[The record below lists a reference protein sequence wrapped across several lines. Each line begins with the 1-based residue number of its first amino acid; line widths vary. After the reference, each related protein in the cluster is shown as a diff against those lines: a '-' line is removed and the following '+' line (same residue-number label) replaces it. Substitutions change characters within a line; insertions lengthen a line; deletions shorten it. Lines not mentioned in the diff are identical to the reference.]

1 VSTPEFKRGQ
11 FKITKAVAAKA
22 QLESAIWLWFTQDD
36 PISVHTLAVAAHDC
50 YHALGAHKGNPSFL
64 PTFIKS
70 QSKRFQ
76 RNAVAAQ
83 NFFKH
88 GLNNLT
94 GKVSLDTLFSD
105 SLLAECLFC
114 HRDLQLKVTPLMQL
128 FWFRFLVEQPSLLA
142 FYDAGP
148 FSEKVKTHRLD
159 RISRQEFFNEFLP
172 IVTELIASK
181 G

>member
-1 VSTPEFKRGQ
+1 LALVYPN
-11 FKITKAVAAKA
+11 
-22 QLESAIWLWFTQDD
+22 D

-50 YHALGAHKGNPSFL
+50 YHALGAHKGKPSFL

-105 SLLAECLFC
+105 SLLA
-114 HRDLQLKVTPLMQL
+114 
-128 FWFRFLVEQPSLLA
+128 

-148 FSEKVKTHRLD
+148 FSEKVKTHQLD

-172 IVTELIASK
+172 IVAELIVSK
-181 G
+181 S